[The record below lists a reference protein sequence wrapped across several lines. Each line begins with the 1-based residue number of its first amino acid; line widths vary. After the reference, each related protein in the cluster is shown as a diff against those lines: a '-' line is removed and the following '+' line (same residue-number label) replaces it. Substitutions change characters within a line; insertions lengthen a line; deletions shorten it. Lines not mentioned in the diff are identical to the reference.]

1 MDVDADGTLAA
12 APLEGSRLSR
22 IETEIDIATAPHEVW
37 RVLTDFAHYGDWNPF
52 ISKIEGEAKLGS
64 KIKVFVSALGLPAMP
79 LDAEVVRMEQD
90 RALVWRSGLF
100 AKGVFDRDHIIEV
113 EPNATGCIVRQI
125 QTFEGPM
132 ASAAA
137 ILGEGP
143 VRHGLTRMNDALKRK
158 VEQTGS
164 N

>member
-1 MDVDADGTLAA
+1 M
-12 APLEGSRLSR
+12 SR

-37 RVLTDFAHYGDWNPF
+37 RVLTDFAHYRDWNPF
-52 ISKIEGEAKLGS
+52 IDAIEGEARLGA
-64 KIKVFVSALGLPAMP
+64 KIKVHVKALGLPPMP
-79 LDAEVVRMEQD
+79 LDAEIVTFEED
-90 RALVWRSGLF
+90 RELVWRSMLLTKGLF
-100 AKGVFDRDHIIEV
+100 DRNHVISL
-113 EPNATGCIVRQI
+113 EPNATGCIVKQI

-143 VRHGLTRMNDALKRK
+143 VRHGLTRMNDALKKR
-158 VEQTGS
+158 VEQVGT